1 MMIQTIDLAPVVEVA
16 AGDGRVLRLSG
27 LLPLKVPGGRAP
39 AWRLR
44 SGTWVRVGS
53 RWLSVLR
60 VVPTSAKHTGTGPT
74 GQDAAARGGRP

>member
-1 MMIQTIDLAPVVEVA
+1 MSRTLDLNPVVEVE

-44 SGTWVRVGS
+44 AGTQVRVGG

-60 VVPTSAKHTGTGPT
+60 VVPTSAKRTGTGPT
-74 GQDAAARGGRP
+74 GQVAPTQGVQP